1 MGLLIDKKSC
11 SKCGVEKP
19 YDAIHFRKNKNKAS
33 GLDSWCRDCANSYR
47 KNKRMTVPPKEW
59 GIPEDEVEKFALAKL
74 ANECVICGL
83 KAEVVDHD
91 HNSGRIRGALCQRCN
106 MGLGHFRDNPELLRL
121 AALYLE
127 GKCGCGECDVY
138 WGGMPGPMKKPNG
151 KPTRKALALRK
162 WDC

>member
-1 MGLLIDKKSC
+1 MGLLELKKPC

-19 YDAIHFRKNKNKAS
+19 YDAIHFRKNKNKTS

-59 GIPEDEVEKFALAKL
+59 GVPEDQVEKFALAKL
-74 ANECVICGL
+74 VNECVICGL

-127 GKCGCGECDVY
+127 GQCGCGECEVY
-138 WGGMPGPMKKPNG
+138 WGGMPGPMEKNG
-151 KPTRKALALRK
+151 KPTRKALSLRK